1 MLFWS
6 GEVYNAKMRI
16 PIVDEQ
22 DEVLYYKD
30 SIERNARTE
39 ITRVAA
45 LWVINEKDE
54 FLIAKRSKNKKH
66 HPNVWGPSVAGSVE
80 EGESYEE
87 NIKKEAK
94 EEIGINLNGIIV
106 GSKERVSS
114 SHEYFCQYFFT
125 EISSETKFTLQESE
139 VDEVKWI
146 SLKELKDWY
155 TKSPEEFTPS
165 FTKSFKVIE
174 NYENQNKK
182 T

>member
-6 GEVYNAKMRI
+6 GEVYNVKMRI

-22 DEVLYYKD
+22 DNVLYFKD
-30 SIERNARTE
+30 STERDRIKE
-39 ITRVAA
+39 ITQISA
-45 LWVINEKDE
+45 LWVVNEKGE
-54 FLIAKRSKNKKH
+54 FLLAKRSKNKKH

-94 EEIGINLNGIIV
+94 EEIGIDAVEITIGP
-106 GSKERVSS
+106 KKRVSS
-114 SHEYFCQYFFT
+114 SHEYFCQYFFVK
-125 EISSETKFTLQESE
+125 IPSSTAFHLQESE

-155 TKSPEEFTPS
+155 TKSSEEFTPS
-165 FTKSFKVIE
+165 FSKSFEVIK